1 MSKYDQPSVRPDDM
15 VEEKVENQ
23 VEVGKYISY
32 DEMKNQVSR
41 FLGVDASD
49 IERVIK
55 IQKIT
60 RYVDVQWRIN
70 KAEVGGDGKPVVEI
84 NKMGTKALYRIT
96 VGEPIMQKIKGLDE
110 VKTIFVPVL
119 TKFELSYDRPGIGR
133 GPYADEPDENF

>member
-15 VEEKVENQ
+15 VDEKVENQ

-70 KAEVGGDGKPVVEI
+70 KAEINDDGKPVVEI
-84 NKMGTKALYRIT
+84 NKAGAKAMYRIT
-96 VGEPIMQKIKGLDE
+96 VGEPILQKVKGSD
-110 VKTIFVPVL
+110 VSRTIYAPVL
-119 TKFELSYDRPGIGR
+119 TKFELKYDRPGMGH
-133 GPYADEPDENF
+133 GPDKDEPWNA